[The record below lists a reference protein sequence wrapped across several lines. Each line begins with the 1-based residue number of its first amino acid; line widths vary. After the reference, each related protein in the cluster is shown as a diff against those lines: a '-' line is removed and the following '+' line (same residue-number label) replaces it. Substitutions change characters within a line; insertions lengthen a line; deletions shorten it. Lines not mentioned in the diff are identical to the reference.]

1 MIMVSSRNRASSLFC
16 AHHAMQ
22 LAFKGVYEPF
32 HLSSLWIK
40 ERRTATI
47 SAAEWSEHSTAAERH
62 VRLLD
67 LTIGTTFYLRPVKS
81 IK

>member
-1 MIMVSSRNRASSLFC
+1 MIMVSSRNRASNLYC
-16 AHHAMQ
+16 AHNIVQ
-22 LAFKGVYEPF
+22 LVFKGVYEPF
-32 HLSSLWIK
+32 HLSALWIK
-40 ERRTATI
+40 ERRTATA
-47 SAAEWSEHSTAAERH
+47 SATEWSEHSTAAERH